1 MARYS
6 IQLADEAKEDVQELR
21 KAIEDT
27 YKAPLTAARYV
38 AELNT
43 KMQWLAN
50 GASYFP
56 IVPELSYQY
65 GYDIRRLNFKKMAI
79 LYTIDGDIVKVIRII
94 SQNMVIY

>member
-6 IQLADEAKEDVQELR
+6 IQLSDEAKDDVRELR
-21 KAIEDT
+21 MAIEDT

-38 AELNT
+38 AELDT

-79 LYTIDGDIVKVIRII
+79 LYTIEGDSVIVIRII

>member
-6 IQLADEAKEDVQELR
+6 IQLAEEAKEDVRELR

-50 GASYFP
+50 GADYFP
-56 IVPELSYQY
+56 SVPELYY
-65 GYDIRRLNFKKMAI
+65 TFGFEVHRLNFKKMAI
-79 LYTIDGDIVKVIRII
+79 LYSIEDEIVYIHRII
-94 SQNMVIY
+94 PQSMIIY